1 MAGFLEKNISALS
14 GAFERALANE
24 RWSRGDG
31 LLQRIDPRFKIVS
44 FAAMILACSLAR
56 GPAALAVLYAVAT
69 ALAVSS
75 RIGAAAF
82 TRRVWVFIP
91 LFTVAVAIPALF
103 LTPGSRVM
111 SLGPFAVTAEGA
123 RTALMLVL
131 RVSASV
137 SFAVLL
143 VLTTPWHALLSA
155 LRSLRLPGIAVS
167 LLSLCYRY
175 LLLLVRAVPDLF
187 MARRSRTLAS
197 LPLRREAAFIS
208 RSAGL
213 VFVRSLDLAD
223 GVHLA
228 MLSRGWDRD
237 GEGPGRAARAAA
249 GSDPRGREADGGPAL
264 PLFEGGPAGDAEPA
278 FELSGVSYSYPGGE
292 PALEVERLAIP
303 RGRCTVLLGPNGS
316 GKSTLLKLLD
326 GLIFPQTGAVAAFGA
341 AVTERGLDDG
351 RTRRAVRGRVGF
363 VFQDADVQCF
373 SPTVR
378 EELAFGPRQM
388 GFDEAET
395 ARRVGAA
402 LAALRIE
409 AIADRYPYRLSGGE
423 KKRVALAS
431 VLTMDLEA
439 FLLDE
444 PTANLD
450 PATEGILIDI
460 LAGLA
465 AHGKTIVA
473 ATQDLLLARHIG
485 EFAVV
490 LGPARRPLFAGPVEI
505 ALGDAS
511 LLERAGLAHAHRL
524 PHPRAAADFL
534 HSHYREEDKR

>member
-1 MAGFLEKNISALS
+1 MAGFLEKNISALA
-14 GAFERALANE
+14 GAFERAVANE
-24 RWSRGDG
+24 RWSREDG
-31 LLQRIDPRFKIVS
+31 LLQRIDPRFKIAS

-75 RIGAAAF
+75 RIGVAAF
-82 TRRVWVFIP
+82 TRRIWVFVP
-91 LFTVAVAIPALF
+91 LFTVVVAVPALF
-103 LTPGSRVM
+103 LTPGERVAA
-111 SLGPFAVTAEGA
+111 LGPFGVTAEGA
-123 RTALMLVL
+123 WTALTLVL

-143 VLTTPWHALLSA
+143 VLTTPWHTLLSA

-187 MARRSRTLAS
+187 MARRSRTLAP
-197 LPLRREAAFIS
+197 LPIRREAAFMS

-213 VFVRSLDLAD
+213 LFVRSLALAD

-228 MLSRGWDRD
+228 MLSRGWDPEGSAPAGGTRD
-237 GEGPGRAARAAA
+237 RGTHEPEPVELPLFAGGRAA
-249 GSDPRGREADGGPAL
+249 GG
-264 PLFEGGPAGDAEPA
+264 GDAA
-278 FELSGVSYSYPGGE
+278 FELSDVSYAYPGGE
-292 PALEVERLAIP
+292 TALEIDRLAVP

-316 GKSTLLKLLD
+316 GKSTLLKILD
-326 GLIFPQTGAVAAFGA
+326 GLVFPQKGAVTAFGA
-341 AVTERGLDDG
+341 PVTERGLDDG
-351 RTRRAVRGRVGF
+351 RARRGFRGRIGL
-363 VFQDADVQCF
+363 VFQDPDVQCF

-388 GFDEAET
+388 GFDDEET
-395 ARRVGAA
+395 ARRVDAA

-409 AIADRYPYRLSGGE
+409 GIADRYPYRLSGGE

-431 VLTMDLEA
+431 ILTMDLEA

-444 PTANLD
+444 PTASLD

-490 LGPARRPLFAGPVEI
+490 LGPGRRRLFAGPVEI
-505 ALGDAS
+505 ALGDAA

-524 PHPRAAADFL
+524 PHRRAAADYR